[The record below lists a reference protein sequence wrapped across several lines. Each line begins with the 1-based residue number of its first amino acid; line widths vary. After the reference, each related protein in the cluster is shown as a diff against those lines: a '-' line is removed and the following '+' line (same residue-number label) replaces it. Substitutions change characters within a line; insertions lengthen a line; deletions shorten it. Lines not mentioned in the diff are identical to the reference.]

1 MAEEPRPDQPQDGG
15 DGGLTR
21 RAALIGGGV
30 AVAGAAAAGIVI
42 ATSGDDE
49 DEEGVGGY
57 PRRRIAGTGELG
69 LGKPVSF
76 AYPLENQAG
85 LLFDLAEEVPG
96 GVGDNGSIVAFSI
109 LCQHMGC
116 PVEYRSDEK
125 DLLCPCHQSR
135 YDPAREG
142 IVVQGVSMRPLP
154 RIALEIDGEDIFA
167 VGVEGL
173 IYGYRNNLE
182 PGQQAA

>member
-1 MAEEPRPDQPQDGG
+1 MAEEPAPDQPQNGG
-15 DGGLTR
+15 DGGLSR
-21 RAALIGGGV
+21 RAVMIGGGV

-42 ATSGDDE
+42 ATSGDGG
-49 DEEGVGGY
+49 EEEVAGY
-57 PRRRIAGTGELG
+57 PRKRIAGTDELRP
-69 LGKPVSF
+69 GKPVSF

-85 LLFDLAEEVPG
+85 LLLDLGEEVPG

-116 PVEYRSDEK
+116 PVAYRPEEK

-142 IVVQGVSMRPLP
+142 VVIQGVAQRPLP

-173 IYGYRNNLE
+173 IYGYRSNLDT
-182 PGQQAA
+182 GQQAA

>member
-1 MAEEPRPDQPQDGG
+1 MAEESRPDQPQDGG

-21 RAALIGGGV
+21 RGVLIGGGV
-30 AVAGAAAAGIVI
+30 AVAGGAAAAIII
-42 ATSGDDE
+42 ATSDDDGDGE
-49 DEEGVGGY
+49 VAEGY
-57 PRRRIAGTGELG
+57 PRQRIAATGELRR
-69 LGKPVSF
+69 GKPVSF
-76 AYPLENQAG
+76 AYPGEGQASV
-85 LLFDLAEEVPG
+85 LLDLGEEVPG

-116 PVEYRSDEK
+116 PVAYRPEEK
-125 DLLCPCHQSR
+125 DFLCACHQSR

-142 IVVQGVSMRPLP
+142 VVIQGVAQRPLP

-167 VGVEGL
+167 VGIDGL

-182 PGQQAA
+182 TGQRAA